1 MEKKSFIERATEFGQ
16 KISAN
21 IYLQGISQG
30 MMPLLPVIIIGSFA
44 SLFNGLP
51 IPAWQGFIQSSGIA
65 PILTMVMSATT
76 KMLGLYFTYGIASA
90 FAEKKGVYNRLLPVL
105 AMVVYLILQPGI
117 TTMETGQALLPFD
130 YLGSEGMIVGI
141 LIAFATVSLYKKI
154 VDANITIKMP
164 EGTPTYVSNS
174 FTSLIPAFLIVIAA
188 GIVRGL
194 FILTP
199 WGNIFD
205 CLYHLLQIP
214 LTALLGNNWISM
226 CVFQLLT
233 QIFWSFGIHPGFM
246 TALTGPI
253 LFGLDGMNQAAFGA
267 GQPIPSV
274 IGMAFSYS
282 LTIAVL
288 YPAFAI
294 AVIIGSRSTQLKT
307 VGRVAIAPA
316 IFGVSEP
323 LIFGVPVVMNPIIAI
338 PWIIAPVMNIILGY
352 TACSIGLVAKYA
364 GVIVFN
370 FPMIA
375 TGLLNGSWT
384 IAAMEIV
391 IFVLDVM
398 LFLPFV
404 RAQDKKYLKDEGIIT
419 E

>member
-1 MEKKSFIERATEFGQ
+1 MEKKSFIDRATEFGQ

-51 IPAWQGFIQSSGIA
+51 IPAWQGFIQSSGIGS
-65 PILTMVMSATT
+65 ILTMILSATT

-90 FAEKKGVYNRLLPVL
+90 FSEKKGVYNRLLPVL
-105 AMVVYLILQPGI
+105 AMAVYLILQPGI
-117 TTMETGQALLPFD
+117 TMMETGQALLPFD
-130 YLGSEGMIVGI
+130 YLGTEGMIVGI
-141 LIAFATVSLYKKI
+141 LIAFATVSVYKKI

-164 EGTPTYVSNS
+164 EGTPAYVSNS
-174 FTSLIPAFLIVIAA
+174 FTSLIPAFIIVIIA

-194 FILTP
+194 FSLTP

-205 CLYHLLQIP
+205 CLYNLLQIP

-233 QIFWSFGIHPGFM
+233 QILWSFGIHPGFL
-246 TALTGPI
+246 TSLTGPI

-294 AVIIGSRSTQLKT
+294 AVLIASKSTQLKT

-338 PWIIAPVMNIILGY
+338 PWIIAPVMNFILGY

-364 GVIVFN
+364 GVTVFN
-370 FPMIA
+370 FPMIV

-384 IAAMEIV
+384 IAVMEIV
-391 IFVLDVM
+391 ICALDVL

-404 RAQDKKYLKDEGIIT
+404 RAQDKKYLKDEGVAA